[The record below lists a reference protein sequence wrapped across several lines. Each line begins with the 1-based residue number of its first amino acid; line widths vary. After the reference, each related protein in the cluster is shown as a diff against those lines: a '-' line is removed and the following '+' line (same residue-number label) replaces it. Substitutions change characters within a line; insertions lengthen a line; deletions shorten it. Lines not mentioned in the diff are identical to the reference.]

1 MNQLV
6 SRRNFVRNLAICA
19 SAATLPLSVFAMK
32 KRNVHI
38 GHTGI
43 TWRNDAMEQAIT
55 DISGLGFY
63 GFETF
68 GNVLDTWEQKPGGIG
83 AVLQAHNLPIISA
96 YCNVNLTDSTR
107 RQQNLDNVIRWTGI
121 MKKYGGRF
129 IVIGPNPVHRD
140 TYDFA
145 GNKANIVSALNEIS
159 QAIADHGLSSG
170 LHQHTGT
177 CVETR
182 DETYA
187 VLDAVNTKYVR
198 FAPDIGQLT
207 KGGADALQVVKDHLP
222 IVEHMHLKDYNGKD
236 PHMVGYCPL
245 GEGKVDVLGI
255 LDVVDKKEKK
265 TKLKGMVM
273 VELDYDNRE
282 DIKPLTLA
290 TSSRDYLVK
299 NGVSFRKA

>member
-68 GNVLDTWEQKPGGIG
+68 GNVLDTWEQKSGGIG

-96 YCNVNLTDSTR
+96 YCNVNLTDSTQ

>member
-6 SRRNFVRNLAICA
+6 SRRNFVRNLAVCA

-236 PHMVGYCPL
+236 QHMVGYCPL

>member
-68 GNVLDTWEQKPGGIG
+68 GNVLDTWEQKSGGIG

>member
-1 MNQLV
+1 MKQHV
-6 SRRNFVRNLAICA
+6 TRRDFVRGLAVSA
-19 SAATLPLSVFAMK
+19 AAATLPLSLHAMK
-32 KRNVHI
+32 KRHVNI

-43 TWRNDAMEQAIT
+43 TWRNRDIEQAIT
-55 DISGLGFY
+55 DVSDLGFY

-68 GNVLDTWEQKPGGIG
+68 GNVLDNWEEKPGGLG
-83 AVLQAHNLPIISA
+83 TVLKAHNLPIISA
-96 YCNVNLTDSTR
+96 YCNFNLVDPTK
-107 RQQNLDNVIRWTGI
+107 RQEQIKNAIRWTGI

-145 GNKANIVSALNEIS
+145 GTKANIVSALNEIS
-159 QAIADHGLSSG
+159 QVIADHGLPSG

-187 VLDAVNTKYVR
+187 VMDAVNTKYVR

-207 KGGADALQVVKDHLP
+207 KGKADALQVVKDYLP

-236 PHMVGYCPL
+236 QNMVGYCPL
-245 GEGKVDVLGI
+245 GEGEVNVLGI
-255 LDVVDKKEKK
+255 LDLMEKKEKK
-265 TKLKGMVM
+265 AKIKGMIM
-273 VELDYDNRE
+273 VELDYNNRE
-282 DIKPLTLA
+282 EIKPLTLA
-290 TSSRDYLVK
+290 TTSRDYLVK
-299 NGVSFRKA
+299 NGVTLRKA